1 MKAIRQ
7 TLKAIYK
14 NALKF
19 DHAFIVD
26 TLQAQRSSETL
37 ISDDLFFV
45 FKPLNSIIEKQ

>member
-26 TLQAQRSSETL
+26 TLQAQRSSENL
-37 ISDDLFFV
+37 ISDDLSPFQNTV
-45 FKPLNSIIEKQ
+45 KLPGE

>member
-1 MKAIRQ
+1 MQAICQ

-19 DHAFIVD
+19 DCAFIVD

-37 ISDDLFFV
+37 ILGDLFVV
-45 FKPLNSIIEKQ
+45 FKPLNSIIENQ

>member
-19 DHAFIVD
+19 DCAFIVD
-26 TLQAQRSSETL
+26 TLQAQRGAVGL
-37 ISDDLFFV
+37 
-45 FKPLNSIIEKQ
+45 

>member
-19 DHAFIVD
+19 GRAFIVD
-26 TLQAQRSSETL
+26 TLQAQRASETL
-37 ISDDLFFV
+37 ISDDLSTFQTTVKF
-45 FKPLNSIIEKQ
+45 PGE

>member
-37 ISDDLFFV
+37 ISDDLSTFQTTV
-45 FKPLNSIIEKQ
+45 KLPGE